1 MGLILTILLYAFIIS
16 FLLGLWLTLIL
27 TGIIKVKPAPAKSSV
42 TVLVLG
48 DIGRSPRM
56 QYHALCLSKHFEH
69 VDLIGSAGT
78 TPKEAILAQKNIRV
92 IPMKPFPG
100 LPAEIP
106 RTLRKILFLF
116 YAPLK
121 ISAQIIQLF
130 WTLLFVAQKP
140 THMLL
145 QNPPSLP
152 TLIVMWIASRLRGA
166 QFVVDWHN
174 LGYTI
179 LALSL
184 GDRHPLVKIARWV
197 ERIFGAKLA
206 DSHLTVTEAMKKFL
220 IDEWGVDP
228 ERHPIN
234 VLRDQPHG
242 GTFQPFE
249 PKEREDFFSGFV
261 DREVEELK
269 TDALHNLS
277 EDQHKI
283 LAAAKAEAGV
293 GAGDISGK
301 SVAVVVSSTSWTP
314 DEDFSVLLD
323 ALKAYDDDPKSKKSL
338 LVVITGKGPQRELY
352 LNKFFEM
359 KMKKV
364 LVLSVWLPAE
374 FYPKVLACADV
385 GVSLHQSSSKLDLP
399 MKVLDMFGA
408 GLPVFA
414 RWYQWYIILSFLHI

>member
-1 MGLILTILLYAFIIS
+1 MCVVTALLLFS
-16 FLLGLWLTLIL
+16 TVVVVGMGLWLLL
-27 TGIIKVKPAPAKSSV
+27 VLSGAIKVKPAPAGSSV

-78 TPKEAILAQKNIRV
+78 TPKEAILEQKNIRV
-92 IPMKPFPG
+92 IAMKPFPG
-100 LPAEIP
+100 LPAGIP
-106 RTLRKILFLF
+106 RALRRVLFLA

-121 ISAQIIQLF
+121 VSAQVVQLL

-152 TLIVMWIASRLRGA
+152 TLVVMWAASRLRGA
-166 QFVVDWHN
+166 RFVVDWHN

-184 GDRHPLVKIARWV
+184 GDRHPLVKVARWV
-197 ERIFGAKLA
+197 ERVFGAKLGDA
-206 DSHLTVTEAMKKFL
+206 HLTVTEAMKRFL

-228 ERHPIN
+228 QKHPVH
-234 VLRDQPHG
+234 VLRDQPHA
-242 GTFQPFE
+242 GTFRPFS
-249 PKEREDFFSGFV
+249 PSERADFFASFV
-261 DREVEELK
+261 DRELEELK
-269 TDALHNLS
+269 DDPLHSLS
-277 EDQHKI
+277 EAQYGI
-283 LAAAKAEAGV
+283 LRAAKAEAGV
-293 GAGDISGK
+293 EPGDLAGK

-323 ALKAYDDDPKSKKSL
+323 ALKAYDDAPETKKNI

-352 LNKFFEM
+352 LNKFFGM
-359 KMKKV
+359 GMKKV
-364 LVLSVWLPAE
+364 VILSVWLPAE

-414 RWYQWYIILSFLHI
+414 RWYPW